1 MIFLHFLRT
10 ALHLAAATGHLRIID
25 LLLQRDG
32 SAALR
37 MQDKDGNTPIHKVH
51 MYYVICIL
59 VCVYMYICTH
69 VCMYMYVC
77 MHMYAV
83 C

>member
-1 MIFLHFLRT
+1 MIFLHLYFFRT

-51 MYYVICIL
+51 MYYVINTKYNMYM
-59 VCVYMYICTH
+59 YMYI
-69 VCMYMYVC
+69 
-77 MHMYAV
+77 
-83 C
+83 